1 MLQEYLT
8 NARQVVAA
16 GSQWDK
22 DLQNLEADL
31 AGINEEEMARFLAS
45 VNETL
50 EKFGAMDD

>member
-1 MLQEYLT
+1 MLKEYLA